1 MIQSMT
7 GFGKSESL
15 LFSKNISIEIRS
27 LNSKNLD
34 LNIRLPNTLKEF
46 EPLLREKISK
56 KLKRGKIDFNLTIE
70 NLNETNLN
78 QINKT
83 IIEDYINQLQQI
95 NKSEKSELLKI
106 AIKLPDSIKIKKQ
119 KLENNF
125 VTKITSLSDK
135 VIDQVIKFRIKEGGS
150 LKKDFNL
157 RIKNLNKFLNKIN
170 NYDLN
175 RKEKISSKLKK
186 IINTLN
192 IEIDKNRFEQE
203 LIYYIEKFDIN
214 EEKIRLESHLK
225 FFAETLK
232 NEKYN
237 GKKLGFISQE
247 IGREINTIGS
257 KSNDLFIQKLVVEMK
272 NELEKIKEQILNVL

>member
-34 LNIRLPNTLKEF
+34 LNLRLPNTLKEF

-83 IIEDYINQLQQI
+83 IIEDYIIQLQQI

-125 VTKITSLSDK
+125 VTKIISLSDK
-135 VIDQVIKFRIKEGGS
+135 VIDQVIKFRLKEGGS

-157 RIKNLNKFLNKIN
+157 RFKNLNKFLNKIN
-170 NYDLN
+170 NYNLN

-257 KSNDLFIQKLVVEMK
+257 KSNDLFIQKIVVEMK
-272 NELEKIKEQILNVL
+272 DELEKIKEQILNVL

>member
-34 LNIRLPNTLKEF
+34 LNLRLPNTLKEF

-125 VTKITSLSDK
+125 VTKIISLSDK
-135 VIDQVIKFRIKEGGS
+135 VIDQVIKFRLKEGGS

-170 NYDLN
+170 NYNLN

-257 KSNDLFIQKLVVEMK
+257 KSNDLFIQKIVVEMK
-272 NELEKIKEQILNVL
+272 DELEKIKEQILNVL

>member
-34 LNIRLPNTLKEF
+34 LNLRLPPTLKEF

-95 NKSEKSELLKI
+95 NKSEKTELLKI

-125 VTKITSLSDK
+125 VTKIISLSNK
-135 VIDQVIKFRIKEGGS
+135 VIDQVIKFRLKEGGS

-257 KSNDLFIQKLVVEMK
+257 KSNDLFIQKIVVEMK
-272 NELEKIKEQILNVL
+272 DELEKIKEQILNVL

>member
-34 LNIRLPNTLKEF
+34 LNLRLPNTLKEF

-125 VTKITSLSDK
+125 VTKIISLSNK
-135 VIDQVIKFRIKEGGS
+135 VIDQVIKFRLKEGGS

-225 FFAETLK
+225 FFSETLK

-257 KSNDLFIQKLVVEMK
+257 KSNDLFIQKIVVEMK
-272 NELEKIKEQILNVL
+272 DELEKIKEQILNVL

>member
-34 LNIRLPNTLKEF
+34 LNLRLPNTLKEF

-95 NKSEKSELLKI
+95 NKSEKTELLKI

-125 VTKITSLSDK
+125 VSKIISLLNK

-170 NYDLN
+170 NYNLN

-257 KSNDLFIQKLVVEMK
+257 KSNDLFIQKIVVEMK
-272 NELEKIKEQILNVL
+272 DELEKIKEQILNVL

>member
-34 LNIRLPNTLKEF
+34 LNLRLPNTLKEF

-125 VTKITSLSDK
+125 VTKIISLSNK

-225 FFAETLK
+225 FFSETLK

-257 KSNDLFIQKLVVEMK
+257 KSNDLFIQKIVVEMK
-272 NELEKIKEQILNVL
+272 DELEKIKEQILNVL

>member
-34 LNIRLPNTLKEF
+34 LNLRLPNTLKEF

-125 VTKITSLSDK
+125 VTKIISLSNK
-135 VIDQVIKFRIKEGGS
+135 VIDQVIKFRLKEGGS

-203 LIYYIEKFDIN
+203 VIYYIEKFDIN

-257 KSNDLFIQKLVVEMK
+257 KSNDLFIQKIVVEMK
-272 NELEKIKEQILNVL
+272 DELEKIKEQILNVL

>member
-34 LNIRLPNTLKEF
+34 LNLRLPNTLKEF

-125 VTKITSLSDK
+125 VTKIISLSNK
-135 VIDQVIKFRIKEGGS
+135 VIDQVIKFRLKEGGS

-257 KSNDLFIQKLVVEMK
+257 KSNDLFIQKIVVEMK
-272 NELEKIKEQILNVL
+272 DELEKIKEQILNVL

>member
-95 NKSEKSELLKI
+95 NKSEKTELLKI

-125 VTKITSLSDK
+125 VTKIISLSNK
-135 VIDQVIKFRIKEGGS
+135 VIDQVIKFRLKEGGS

>member
-34 LNIRLPNTLKEF
+34 LNLRLPNTLKEF

-95 NKSEKSELLKI
+95 NKSEKTELLKI

-125 VTKITSLSDK
+125 VTKIISLSNK
-135 VIDQVIKFRIKEGGS
+135 VIDQVIKFRLKEGVS

-257 KSNDLFIQKLVVEMK
+257 KSNDLFIQKIVVEMK
-272 NELEKIKEQILNVL
+272 DELEKIKEQILNVL

>member
-1 MIQSMT
+1 MT
-7 GFGKSESL
+7 GFGKYESL

-95 NKSEKSELLKI
+95 NKSEKTELLKI

-125 VTKITSLSDK
+125 VTKIISLSNK
-135 VIDQVIKFRIKEGGS
+135 VIDQVIKFRLKEGGS

>member
-34 LNIRLPNTLKEF
+34 LNLRLPNTLKEF

-125 VTKITSLSDK
+125 VTKIISLSNK
-135 VIDQVIKFRIKEGGS
+135 VIDQVIKFRLKEGGS

-170 NYDLN
+170 NYNLN

-257 KSNDLFIQKLVVEMK
+257 KSNDLFIQKIVVEMK
-272 NELEKIKEQILNVL
+272 DELEKIKEQILNVL

>member
-34 LNIRLPNTLKEF
+34 LNLRLPHTLKEF

-95 NKSEKSELLKI
+95 NKSEKTELLKI

-125 VTKITSLSDK
+125 VTKIISLSNK
-135 VIDQVIKFRIKEGGS
+135 VIDQVIKFRLKEGGS

-257 KSNDLFIQKLVVEMK
+257 KSNDLFIQKIVVEMK
-272 NELEKIKEQILNVL
+272 DELEKIKEQILNVL

>member
-34 LNIRLPNTLKEF
+34 LNLRLPNTLKEF

-95 NKSEKSELLKI
+95 NKSEKTELLKI

-125 VTKITSLSDK
+125 VTKIISLSNK

-225 FFAETLK
+225 FFTETLK

-257 KSNDLFIQKLVVEMK
+257 KSNYLFIQKIVVEMK
-272 NELEKIKEQILNVL
+272 DELEKIKEQILNVL

>member
-15 LFSKNISIEIRS
+15 VFSKNISIEIRS

-34 LNIRLPNTLKEF
+34 LNLRLPNTLKEF

-125 VTKITSLSDK
+125 VTKIISLSNK
-135 VIDQVIKFRIKEGGS
+135 VIDQVIKFRLKEGGS

-257 KSNDLFIQKLVVEMK
+257 KSNDLLIQKIVVEMK
-272 NELEKIKEQILNVL
+272 DELEKIKEQILNVL

>member
-34 LNIRLPNTLKEF
+34 LNLRLPNTLKEF

-70 NLNETNLN
+70 NLNESNLN

-257 KSNDLFIQKLVVEMK
+257 KSNDLFIQKIVVEMK
-272 NELEKIKEQILNVL
+272 DELEKIKEQILNVL

>member
-34 LNIRLPNTLKEF
+34 LNLRLPNTLKEF

-125 VTKITSLSDK
+125 VSKIISLSNK

-225 FFAETLK
+225 FFSETLK

-257 KSNDLFIQKLVVEMK
+257 KSNDLFIQKIVVEMK
-272 NELEKIKEQILNVL
+272 DELEKIKEQILNVL

>member
-1 MIQSMT
+1 MT
-7 GFGKSESL
+7 GFGKYESL

-95 NKSEKSELLKI
+95 NKSEKTELLKI

-125 VTKITSLSDK
+125 VTKIISLSNK
-135 VIDQVIKFRIKEGGS
+135 VIDQVIKFRLKEGGS

-225 FFAETLK
+225 FFTETLK

-257 KSNDLFIQKLVVEMK
+257 KSNDLFIQKIVVEMK
-272 NELEKIKEQILNVL
+272 DELEKIKEQILNVL

>member
-1 MIQSMT
+1 MT

-34 LNIRLPNTLKEF
+34 LNLRLPNTLKEF

-125 VTKITSLSDK
+125 VTKIISLSNK
-135 VIDQVIKFRIKEGGS
+135 VIDQVIKFRLKEGGS

-257 KSNDLFIQKLVVEMK
+257 KSNDLFIQKVVVEMK
-272 NELEKIKEQILNVL
+272 DELEKIKEQILNVL

>member
-34 LNIRLPNTLKEF
+34 LNLRLPNTLKEF

-70 NLNETNLN
+70 NLNETSLN

-95 NKSEKSELLKI
+95 NKSEKTELLKI

-125 VTKITSLSDK
+125 VTKIISLSNK
-135 VIDQVIKFRIKEGGS
+135 VIDQVIKFRLKEGVS

-257 KSNDLFIQKLVVEMK
+257 KSNDLFIQKIVVEMK
-272 NELEKIKEQILNVL
+272 DELEKIKEQILNVL

>member
-7 GFGKSESL
+7 GFGKYESL

-95 NKSEKSELLKI
+95 NKSEKTELLKI

-125 VTKITSLSDK
+125 VTKIISLSNK
-135 VIDQVIKFRIKEGGS
+135 VIDQVIKFRLKEGGS

-225 FFAETLK
+225 FFTETLK

>member
-1 MIQSMT
+1 MT

-34 LNIRLPNTLKEF
+34 LNLRLPNTLKEF

-95 NKSEKSELLKI
+95 NKSEKTELLKI

-125 VTKITSLSDK
+125 VTKIISLSNK

-257 KSNDLFIQKLVVEMK
+257 KSNDLFIQKIVVEMK
-272 NELEKIKEQILNVL
+272 DELEKIKEQILNVL

>member
-34 LNIRLPNTLKEF
+34 LNLRLPNTLKEF

-125 VTKITSLSDK
+125 VTKIISLSNK

-257 KSNDLFIQKLVVEMK
+257 KSNDLFIQKIVVEMK
-272 NELEKIKEQILNVL
+272 DELEKIKEQILNVL

>member
-34 LNIRLPNTLKEF
+34 LNLRLPNTLKEF

-95 NKSEKSELLKI
+95 NKSEKTELLKI

-125 VTKITSLSDK
+125 VTKIISLSNK

-225 FFAETLK
+225 FFAEALK

-257 KSNDLFIQKLVVEMK
+257 KSNDLFIQKIVVEMK
-272 NELEKIKEQILNVL
+272 DELEKIKEQILNVL

>member
-34 LNIRLPNTLKEF
+34 LNLRLPNTLKEF

-125 VTKITSLSDK
+125 VTKIISLSNK
-135 VIDQVIKFRIKEGGS
+135 VIDQVIKFRLKEGGS

-257 KSNDLFIQKLVVEMK
+257 KSNDLFIQKVVVEMK
-272 NELEKIKEQILNVL
+272 DELEKIKEQILNVL

>member
-1 MIQSMT
+1 MT

-34 LNIRLPNTLKEF
+34 LNLRLPNTLKEF

-125 VTKITSLSDK
+125 VTKIISLSNK
-135 VIDQVIKFRIKEGGS
+135 VIDQVIKFRLKEGGS

-257 KSNDLFIQKLVVEMK
+257 KSNDLFIQKIVVEMK
-272 NELEKIKEQILNVL
+272 DELEKIKEQILNVL

>member
-7 GFGKSESL
+7 GFGKYESL

-95 NKSEKSELLKI
+95 NKSEKTELLKI

-125 VTKITSLSDK
+125 VTKIISLSNK
-135 VIDQVIKFRIKEGGS
+135 VIDQVIKFRLKEGGS

-225 FFAETLK
+225 FFTETLK

-257 KSNDLFIQKLVVEMK
+257 KSNDLFIQKIVVEMK
-272 NELEKIKEQILNVL
+272 DELEKIKEQILNVL

>member
-34 LNIRLPNTLKEF
+34 LNLRLPNTLKEF

-95 NKSEKSELLKI
+95 NKSEKTELLKI

-125 VTKITSLSDK
+125 VTKIISLSNK

-186 IINTLN
+186 SINTLN

-257 KSNDLFIQKLVVEMK
+257 KSNDLFIQKIVVEMK
-272 NELEKIKEQILNVL
+272 DELEKIKEQILNVL

>member
-34 LNIRLPNTLKEF
+34 LNLRLPNTLKEF

-125 VTKITSLSDK
+125 VTKIISLSNK

-225 FFAETLK
+225 FFAEALK

-257 KSNDLFIQKLVVEMK
+257 KSNDLLIQKIVVEMK
-272 NELEKIKEQILNVL
+272 DELEKIKEQILNVL

>member
-7 GFGKSESL
+7 GFGKYESL

-95 NKSEKSELLKI
+95 NKSEKSELLKL

-125 VTKITSLSDK
+125 VTKIISLSNK
-135 VIDQVIKFRIKEGGS
+135 VIDQVIKFRLKEGGS

-225 FFAETLK
+225 FFTETLK

>member
-1 MIQSMT
+1 MT

-34 LNIRLPNTLKEF
+34 LNLRLPNTLKEF

-56 KLKRGKIDFNLTIE
+56 KLRRGKIDFNLTIE
-70 NLNETNLN
+70 NLNESNLN
-78 QINKT
+78 QINIT
-83 IIEDYINQLQQI
+83 IIEDYIKQLQQI
-95 NKSEKSELLKI
+95 NKSQKSELLKI

-125 VTKITSLSDK
+125 VTEITSLSDK
-135 VIDQVIKFRIKEGGS
+135 VIDQVIKFRLKEGGS

-203 LIYYIEKFDIN
+203 LIYYIEKYDIN

-257 KSNDLFIQKLVVEMK
+257 KSNDLFIQKIVVEMK
-272 NELEKIKEQILNVL
+272 DELEKIKEQILNVL

>member
-34 LNIRLPNTLKEF
+34 LNLRLPNTLKEF

-95 NKSEKSELLKI
+95 NKSEKTELLKI

-125 VTKITSLSDK
+125 VTKIISLSNK
-135 VIDQVIKFRIKEGGS
+135 VIDQVIKFRLKEGGS

-257 KSNDLFIQKLVVEMK
+257 KSNDLFIQKIVVEMK
-272 NELEKIKEQILNVL
+272 DELEKIKEQILNVL

>member
-34 LNIRLPNTLKEF
+34 LNLRLPNTLKEF

-95 NKSEKSELLKI
+95 NKSEKTELLKI

-125 VTKITSLSDK
+125 VTKIISLSNK
-135 VIDQVIKFRIKEGGS
+135 VIDQVIKFRLKEGGS

-225 FFAETLK
+225 FFAESLK

-257 KSNDLFIQKLVVEMK
+257 KSNDLFIQKIVVEMK
-272 NELEKIKEQILNVL
+272 DELEKIKEQILNVL

>member
-34 LNIRLPNTLKEF
+34 LNLRLPNTLKEF

-95 NKSEKSELLKI
+95 NKSEKTELLKI
-106 AIKLPDSIKIKKQ
+106 AIKLPDSIKIKKE

-125 VTKITSLSDK
+125 VTKIISLSNK
-135 VIDQVIKFRIKEGGS
+135 VIDQVIKFRLKEGGS

-257 KSNDLFIQKLVVEMK
+257 KSNDLFIQKIVVEMK
-272 NELEKIKEQILNVL
+272 DELEKIKEQILNVL

>member
-34 LNIRLPNTLKEF
+34 LNLRLPNTLKEF

-95 NKSEKSELLKI
+95 NKSEKTENLK
-106 AIKLPDSIKIKKQ
+106 
-119 KLENNF
+119 
-125 VTKITSLSDK
+125 
-135 VIDQVIKFRIKEGGS
+135 
-150 LKKDFNL
+150 
-157 RIKNLNKFLNKIN
+157 
-170 NYDLN
+170 
-175 RKEKISSKLKK
+175 
-186 IINTLN
+186 
-192 IEIDKNRFEQE
+192 
-203 LIYYIEKFDIN
+203 
-214 EEKIRLESHLK
+214 
-225 FFAETLK
+225 
-232 NEKYN
+232 
-237 GKKLGFISQE
+237 
-247 IGREINTIGS
+247 
-257 KSNDLFIQKLVVEMK
+257 
-272 NELEKIKEQILNVL
+272 

>member
-34 LNIRLPNTLKEF
+34 LNLRLPHTLKEF

-125 VTKITSLSDK
+125 VTKIISLSNK
-135 VIDQVIKFRIKEGGS
+135 VIDQVIKFRLKEGGS

-257 KSNDLFIQKLVVEMK
+257 KSNDLFIQKIVVEMK
-272 NELEKIKEQILNVL
+272 DELEKIKEQILNVL

>member
-34 LNIRLPNTLKEF
+34 LNLRLPNTLKEF

-95 NKSEKSELLKI
+95 NKSEKTELLKI

-125 VTKITSLSDK
+125 VTKIISLSNK
-135 VIDQVIKFRIKEGGS
+135 VIDQVIKFRLKEGGS

-225 FFAETLK
+225 FFAEALK

-257 KSNDLFIQKLVVEMK
+257 KSNDLFIQKIVVEMK
-272 NELEKIKEQILNVL
+272 DELEKIKEQILNVL

>member
-34 LNIRLPNTLKEF
+34 LNLRLPNTLKEF

-83 IIEDYINQLQQI
+83 VIEDYINQLQQI

-125 VTKITSLSDK
+125 VTKIISLSNK
-135 VIDQVIKFRIKEGGS
+135 VIDQVIKFRLKEGGS

-257 KSNDLFIQKLVVEMK
+257 KSNDLFIQKIVVEMK
-272 NELEKIKEQILNVL
+272 DELEKIKEQILNVL

>member
-34 LNIRLPNTLKEF
+34 LNLRLPNTLKEF

-125 VTKITSLSDK
+125 VTKIISLSNK
-135 VIDQVIKFRIKEGGS
+135 VIDQVIKFRLKEGGS

-257 KSNDLFIQKLVVEMK
+257 KSNDLLIQKIVVEMK
-272 NELEKIKEQILNVL
+272 DELEKIKEQILNVL